1 MFFENLLLATGN
13 RGKYEEFRAILPESF
28 VGSLLFAPEVGGLA
42 VKETG
47 GSYAMNAVLKAKAWA
62 EASGLPSL
70 ADDSGLDISSLII
83 QSLLSTHFLLSEPT
97 SCTLVFPPTTAPV

>member
-42 VKETG
+42 VEETG

-62 EASGLPSL
+62 EASGLLSL
-70 ADDSGLDISSLII
+70 ADDRVFMILSGGSAVLFCD
-83 QSLLSTHFLLSEPT
+83 QFHE
-97 SCTLVFPPTTAPV
+97 